1 MQLLADMENPQT
13 IAQLR
18 ISIPST
24 TLPQLQEQA
33 SIAQLIYLEL
43 IGVVEILMSDLTIL
57 KFLK

>member
-1 MQLLADMENPQT
+1 MQLLADMVSPQT
-13 IAQLR
+13 IAQPQ
-18 ISIPST
+18 ISIPLT